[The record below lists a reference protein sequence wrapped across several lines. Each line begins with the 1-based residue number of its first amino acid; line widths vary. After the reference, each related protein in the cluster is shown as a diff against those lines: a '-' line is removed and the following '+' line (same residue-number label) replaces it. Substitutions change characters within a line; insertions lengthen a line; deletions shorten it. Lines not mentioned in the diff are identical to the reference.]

1 MPSGWNR
8 ETVYEP
14 FTGHLDL
21 AVLRDDSK
29 TGHTGKGIK
38 DKAHGG

>member
-1 MPSGWNR
+1 VWNR
-8 ETVYEP
+8 EAVYEP
-14 FTGHLDL
+14 FTGHPDL
-21 AVLRDDSK
+21 AGLRDDNK